1 MTTNCYAMA
10 RGRVARFTLL
20 DPCGDPVT
28 PLSTVTTAGIVTATV
43 DEITENLSTET
54 FKNETENRRLI
65 FRSRQETVRY
75 SVDITLAGTNP
86 LLIQML
92 TGQPLVRNAQDDVVG
107 NDAML
112 DATIPS
118 FAMEVWSRLSPAIN
132 DYSYGLTIFPRLKGG
147 RVNSFEFSNAGS
159 VSFSITGSKTLR
171 HSRWN
176 DVPRPTIGW
185 DRTGWDTTGWDLTSD
200 DLEPPIG
207 HNLHWRNRLVRFA
220 PEPDLCDDGG
230 AGFGLGGFG
239 VTRFGV

>member
-20 DPCGDPVT
+20 DPCGNPALPV
-28 PLSTVTTAGIVTATV
+28 SSITTAGIITAQINEVT
-43 DEITENLSTET
+43 DSLSTET
-54 FKNETENRRLI
+54 FKSETGERRLI
-65 FRSRQETVRY
+65 LRSRTETIRY
-75 SVDITLAGTNP
+75 SVDLTLAGTNP
-86 LLIQML
+86 RVLQML
-92 TGQPLVRNAQDDVVG
+92 TGQPLVRNAQGVVVG
-107 NDAML
+107 NDAVL

-171 HSRWN
+171 HARWD

-185 DRTGWDTTGWDLTSD
+185 DEAGWDTTGWDLTAD
-200 DLEPPIG
+200 DNEPPIG
-207 HNLHWRNRLVRFA
+207 LNMHWRNRLVRFA
-220 PEPDLCDDGG
+220 PTPDQLCT
-230 AGFGLGGFG
+230 
-239 VTRFGV
+239 V